1 MYKNKRGF
9 ISYLIVI
16 ILAMTLAGVVVF
28 NLYITSLTPIK
39 QLQSFTPGF
48 VTEILSNDGTVIK
61 TFGSFKSDKI
71 TYKEIP
77 DILKKAIIATEDKNF
92 YQHRGFDFIALIR
105 STGSN
110 LLAGHVVQGA
120 STITQQLARI
130 LFLSSERTYDRKI
143 KEFVLANRIEKSIT
157 KEEILTMYLNNVYLG
172 EGAYGVS
179 AAADVYFNKKLNEL
193 TLAEAALIAGLPQ
206 APSVYSPYQNM
217 ELALKRR
224 NQVLKRMYTMGY
236 ITQNEYENACDKK
249 IRIRKSY
256 VVYSN
261 NKAPYFADYV
271 MHELQQLGFSEEE
284 VSQGG
289 YKIYTTL
296 NYDMQKA
303 AHEKVSQ
310 DMMRWGMTRPYQQA
324 ALFSYDTVTGKI
336 LAYVGGKD
344 YSQSQ
349 FDRVTQA
356 VRQPGSAFK
365 VFVYTTACEQGLMP
379 DMIYSDTPVSF
390 AEWTPHNYG
399 HKYRGKIPVYVA
411 LAVSS
416 NVVASR
422 LIMDAGVEETIKM
435 ARRLGITTP
444 IANDPTIALGSTGVK
459 LFEITNAYGVLANG
473 GILLKPYAIEKIE
486 NSKGEVIYEA
496 SRTTYTRVL
505 SIDTVAKMVTMMKQV
520 ILQGTGKAANI
531 GRPAAGKTGTT
542 DSYRDAWFI
551 GFTPDIVTGVWVGND
566 NNKPNKNVTGG
577 TLPAKIWADYMR
589 VATKNTPVTDFP
601 YPAVD
606 LKPQKLK
613 PSDVTE
619 APENAPAN
627 SVNTKD
633 LEMPPTIPTE
643 EENLQDTELPSPVP
657 VSPPPDPKPI
667 INPPIPPVPS
677 N

>member
-1 MYKNKRGF
+1 M
-9 ISYLIVI
+9 
-16 ILAMTLAGVVVF
+16 ILAGSVVF
-28 NLYITSLTPIK
+28 NLYIASLQPIK
-39 QLQSFTPGF
+39 QLQSFTPSF
-48 VTEILSNDGTVIK
+48 VSEILSNDGTVIK
-61 TFGSFKSDKI
+61 TFGSFKTEKI
-71 TYKEIP
+71 SSEEIP

-92 YQHRGFDFIALIR
+92 YQHRGFDFIGIIR

-143 KEFVLANRIEKSIT
+143 KEFVLASRIEKSLT
-157 KEEILTMYLNNVYLG
+157 KKEILTMYLNNVYLG

-179 AAADVYFNKKLNEL
+179 AAADVYFSKKLNEL
-193 TLAEAALIAGLPQ
+193 TLSEAALIAGLPQ

-217 ELALKRR
+217 DLALQRR
-224 NQVLKRMYTMGY
+224 NQVLKRMYTMEY
-236 ITQNEYENACDKK
+236 ITEEEYNNACDQK
-249 IRIRKSY
+249 IGIRKSY

-296 NYDMQKA
+296 NYDMQKS

-310 DMMRWGMTRPYQQA
+310 NMMRWGMTKPYQQA

-356 VRQPGSAFK
+356 IRQPGSAFK

-379 DMIYSDTPVSF
+379 DMLYSDTPVSF

-422 LIMDAGVEETIKM
+422 LIMDAGVNETIQM

-444 IANDPTIALGSTGVK
+444 IPNDPTIALGSPGVK

-486 NSKGEVIYEA
+486 NSKGEVIYKA
-496 SRTTYTRVL
+496 SKTTYTRVL

-531 GRPAAGKTGTT
+531 GRPSAGKTGTT

-589 VATKNTPVTDFP
+589 MATKNTPVTDFP
-601 YPAVD
+601 YPAVN
-606 LKPQKLK
+606 LKPEKLK
-613 PSDVTE
+613 SSDVTE
-619 APENAPAN
+619 APEDLPAN
-627 SVNTKD
+627 SINNNAV
-633 LEMPPTIPTE
+633 EIPPKTPAATE
-643 EENLQDTELPSPVP
+643 EETPENVNLPSPEPIDPQSELRPAGATIPPP
-657 VSPPPDPKPI
+657 VS
-667 INPPIPPVPS
+667 S